1 MIINTQKV
9 LILSLIG
16 SQDLML
22 SWTELD
28 STRTAWHKQ
37 RLDKSNRLIARKDEV
52 AKEIAHSA
60 MEVTQVS
67 MHRTADI
74 VSKDVTFNMS
84 NQSYF
89 SL

>member
-1 MIINTQKV
+1 MLT
-9 LILSLIG
+9 LSLIG

-37 RLDKSNRLIARKDEV
+37 RLDKSNRLTARKDEV

-60 MEVTQVS
+60 MEVTQVGTHYAPS
-67 MHRTADI
+67 VIGYLIMTSCGQKCSVR
-74 VSKDVTFNMS
+74 
-84 NQSYF
+84 
-89 SL
+89 